1 MLKPLPVD
9 NFYATLIKMPI
20 KQSAKKALKQ
30 SIKHKKRNLWYKERL
45 KKTWKTGD
53 LTQIYKTIDKAA
65 KKGIIKENKAARK
78 KSQAAK
84 LYSSLTKDQA
94 SKDQKK

>member
-1 MLKPLPVD
+1 
-9 NFYATLIKMPI
+9 MPI
-20 KQSAKKALKQ
+20 IKSAKKALRQ
-30 SIKHKKRNLWYKERL
+30 SKKRRKRNLWYKERM
-45 KKTWKTGD
+45 KKAWKTGD

-84 LYSSLTKDQA
+84 LCSSLTKDQE
-94 SKDQKK
+94 SKVGSK